1 MLEFKLAIAAMVDIL
16 IRDAVAQGKSTDSIL
31 RRIGAVSLELAAR
44 IHTQHGGCDH
54 SFLGMAQDL
63 LVLVRTG
70 AIEQ

>member
-31 RRIGAVSLELAAR
+31 RRIGAESLELAAR

-63 LVLVRTG
+63 LVVVRTG